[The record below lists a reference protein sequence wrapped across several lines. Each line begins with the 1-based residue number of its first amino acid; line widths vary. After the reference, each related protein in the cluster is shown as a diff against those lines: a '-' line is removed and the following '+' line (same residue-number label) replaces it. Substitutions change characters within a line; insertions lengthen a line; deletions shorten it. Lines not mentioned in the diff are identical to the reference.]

1 MLLVNPLAGVGDL
14 NGVIYDMEK
23 VGDLVPKHV
32 HTEEDSHITIVAR
45 GRLKAHSHDWSMEAE
60 AGQILVFRPGE
71 PHELTALEDNT
82 RIINIITKMGGRVDE
97 MSA

>member
-1 MLLVNPLAGVGDL
+1 MLLANELTGVGDL

-32 HTEEDSHITIVAR
+32 HTEIDNHITIVAR
-45 GRLKAHSHDWSMEAE
+45 GRLKAQSHDWSMEAD

-71 PHELTALEDNT
+71 PHELIALEDNT
-82 RIINIITKMGGRVDE
+82 RIINILTKMGGEVEENPR
-97 MSA
+97 